1 MLPNSTKGRIH
12 RNSSFRESLKKVEK
26 NSEKSSNHS
35 AVTRR
40 QSVVQMELNK
50 QKPKLA
56 TKLYPTYVDMPQM
69 WAEVSDTQ
77 KW

>member
-1 MLPNSTKGRIH
+1 MLPSSTKGRIQ

-26 NSEKSSNHS
+26 NGSEKSNSTM
-35 AVTRR
+35 TRR
-40 QSVVQMELNK
+40 QSVVQMELTK

-56 TKLYPTYVDMPQM
+56 TKLYPTCIDMPQM